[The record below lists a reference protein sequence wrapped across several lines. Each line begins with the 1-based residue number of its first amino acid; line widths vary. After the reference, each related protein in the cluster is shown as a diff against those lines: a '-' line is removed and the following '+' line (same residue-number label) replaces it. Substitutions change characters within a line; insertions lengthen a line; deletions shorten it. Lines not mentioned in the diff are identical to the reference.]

1 MCSCTYTRQCT
12 AARGM
17 RRREWLVLIIA
28 RTATSSF
35 ASWRPWESQRTH
47 LKTALSPL
55 RTVRQ
60 KKLLSLAVS
69 LIYRT
74 GASFRVSV
82 TVVNSVCWPKHKVWC
97 VCSCMQR
104 AYFQELII
112 HNTYLKN
119 LKIIFIA
126 DSWRSLR
133 QTLFMQPCT
142 ALDTLPNELLVINNQ

>member
-1 MCSCTYTRQCT
+1 MNNIYGTMCSCMYTRQCT

-55 RTVRQ
+55 RTVQQ
-60 KKLLSLAVS
+60 KKLLSLAMS

-82 TVVNSVCWPKHKVWC
+82 TVVNSVYWQKRKVC
-97 VCSCMQR
+97 VFVVVCKGRISGS
-104 AYFQELII
+104 I
-112 HNTYLKN
+112 
-119 LKIIFIA
+119 
-126 DSWRSLR
+126 
-133 QTLFMQPCT
+133 LFTTPT
-142 ALDTLPNELLVINNQ
+142 